1 MHFVQQF
8 VQPVDVTV
16 ESVNKTCCPP
26 SPPPLYGV
34 QQLSP
39 VEYTLY
45 QATQNAQEVRGL
57 DRTPIHPS
65 PLSFNISTCF
75 VFYSVLEEDDGAIV
89 GKQDVSVTKIVLRK
103 YTL

>member
-26 SPPPLYGV
+26 STTPPPLYGV

-45 QATQNAQEVRGL
+45 SSPKCPGSQ
-57 DRTPIHPS
+57 RTRSDPS
-65 PLSFNISTCF
+65 PQSFNISTCF
-75 VFYSVLEEDDGAIV
+75 VFYSVLEEDDGAV
-89 GKQDVSVTKIVLRK
+89 VSKQDVSVTKIVLRK